1 MMSRNPTFW
10 SNNEGIWVQW
20 FSHPLRYLA
29 TAAETGGSYCV
40 SVGVINKDQGAA
52 PHSHDFD
59 EGFYILEGAVEFT
72 AGNQKVLLRKGDYI
86 HVSTGTVH
94 FPRGVSDTPSMMLV
108 IAAPCGFD
116 EFQIKAGGILE
127 GPSTTQKRSEQE
139 IHQHVAELAPKY
151 GINMNP
157 SAEES
162 GAIPKIH
169 VTRCTEGKTFDVV
182 GDRYRFLAEVE
193 HTGGTYAIWHA
204 TIAPGGGPP
213 PHIHRREEEGFFV
226 LSGEVTFE
234 VDGREL
240 IGTNGA
246 FAQLPSGSR
255 HRFFNPSELPAE
267 MIIMI
272 APGGLEK
279 LFQQVGVE
287 IHNLDLPIS
296 APAADEIPRL
306 LQLASSFGI
315 EIG

>member
-1 MMSRNPTFW
+1 MNIRNPTFW
-10 SNNEGIWVQW
+10 PNNEGIWVQW

-40 SVGVINKDQGAA
+40 SVGVINKDEGAS
-52 PHSHDFD
+52 PHSHTFD

-72 AGNQKVLLRKGDYI
+72 AGNQKVLLQKGDYI
-86 HVSTGTVH
+86 HVSPGTVH
-94 FPRGVSDTPSMMLV
+94 FPRGVSDVPSIMLV

-127 GPSTTQKRSEQE
+127 GHSAKQKRSNQE
-139 IHQHVAELAPKY
+139 IHQYVADLASKY
-151 GINMNP
+151 GINMTP
-157 SAEES
+157 SVEASES
-162 GAIPKIH
+162 TPKIH
-169 VTRCTEGKTFDVV
+169 ITRSREGKTIDVV

-204 TIAPGGGPP
+204 TVAPGGGPP

-240 IGTNGA
+240 VGTQGA

-255 HRFFNPSELPAE
+255 HRFFNSAQLPAE

-287 IHNLDLPIS
+287 IYNLDLPIS
-296 APAADEIPRL
+296 APAPDEIPRL
-306 LQLASSFGI
+306 LEMASSFGI